1 VCAGYRDTTT
11 VRISDQTDSVRSK
24 AMAKVKAIQSKQ
36 PALPVKIRIGYL
48 PQDLQ
53 TVGRGMFFTYYVS
66 DFSRTWDFLYE
77 HLDSPKAPE
86 HLRLGIEAVSL
97 AFLSHQV
104 SSQTARD
111 LGRRKYCEALRKIN
125 AALQDPYTA
134 KATTSFQSALLL
146 DLYEKIMKSSSE
158 VNTSRHAHVEGA
170 LALVKLRGVE
180 SFTEGAEIRALMGLS
195 LNATICSL
203 STGRPIDDTIRQIR
217 DHAAQFVDTNYPKW
231 KLSGLMLEVT
241 DLAAEMRK
249 GTMSAE
255 ERLARSV
262 GIDRK
267 LELASLESSPAWTYE
282 RKSFP
287 KNHPPNVVPDS
298 SLPTYDV
305 YPDRM
310 ITQMWNVLRLTRI
323 LLCEEIIDC
332 CALSDDPDSDI
343 LYERAE
349 LAILD
354 MVREICA
361 SVPQMTDCSFAAK
374 HKLPRGST
382 GKNHTHTMPH
392 ILDVYILIFSLYVV
406 AWSRTCPRTTHNWAM
421 AQLQHIASHFE
432 IREAAVI
439 LDILKKQEIE
449 DGVRNPWY
457 VYNFVCTFGYS
468 QHRFYKEVS
477 ATSTCG
483 LY

>member
-1 VCAGYRDTTT
+1 
-11 VRISDQTDSVRSK
+11 
-24 AMAKVKAIQSKQ
+24 MAKTKSTETRQ
-36 PALPVKIRIGYL
+36 PALSVKVRIAHL

-77 HLDSPKAPE
+77 HLDSPQAPE
-86 HLRLGIEAVSL
+86 HLTLGIEAVSL

-104 SSQTARD
+104 SSQTAKD

-125 AALQDPYTA
+125 IALQDPYSA

-146 DLYEKIMKSSSE
+146 DLYEKIMKSASE

-180 SFTEGAEIRALMGLS
+180 SFKEGAEIRALMGLS

-203 STGRPIDDTIRQIR
+203 STGRAVDDTIRQIR
-217 DHAAQFVDTNYPKW
+217 DHAAQFVDTSYPKW

-249 GTMSAE
+249 GSLSSE

-262 GIDRK
+262 SIDRK

-287 KNHPPNVVPDS
+287 ADHLPNNIPDS
-298 SLPTYDV
+298 SFLTYDV

-323 LLCEEIIDC
+323 LLCEEIIES
-332 CALSDDPDSDI
+332 CATSADADSA
-343 LYERAE
+343 ERAK
-349 LAILD
+349 LAILK
-354 MVREICA
+354 MVSEICA

-374 HKLPRGST
+374 HKLPKEST

-392 ILDVYILIFSLYVV
+392 VLDVYILIFSLYVV
-406 AWSRTCPRTTHNWAM
+406 AWSRTCPSTIHNWAI
-421 AQLQHIASHFE
+421 AQLGHIACHFE

-439 LDILKKQEIE
+439 LDILKKQEQE
-449 DGVRNPWY
+449 DGVINPWY
-457 VYNFVCTFGYS
+457 VYIFARSYIWVFTESLLHGVKV
-468 QHRFYKEVS
+468 RVTIRKIR
-477 ATSTCG
+477 
-483 LY
+483 

>member
-1 VCAGYRDTTT
+1 VAKARLIEGKHTG
-11 VRISDQTDSVRSK
+11 VSV
-24 AMAKVKAIQSKQ
+24 KVQIK
-36 PALPVKIRIGYL
+36 YL

-86 HLRLGIEAVSL
+86 HLTLGIEAVSL

-104 SSQTARD
+104 SSQTAKD
-111 LGRRKYCEALRKIN
+111 MGRRKYCEALRKIN
-125 AALQDPYTA
+125 TALQDPYTA

-146 DLYEKIMKSSSE
+146 DLYEKIMKSASDVDS
-158 VNTSRHAHVEGA
+158 SRHAHVEGA

-203 STGRPIDDTIRQIR
+203 STGRAVDETIRKIR
-217 DHAAQFVDTNYPKW
+217 DHAAHFVDTSYPKW

-249 GTMSAE
+249 GAMSTT

-267 LELASLESSPAWTYE
+267 MELASLQSSPTWSYE
-282 RKSFP
+282 RKFFP
-287 KNHPPNVVPDS
+287 RNHPPKILPDS
-298 SLPTYDV
+298 SFLTYDV

-323 LLCEEIIDC
+323 LLCEEIIESR
-332 CALSDDPDSDI
+332 AMSKDPDSAI
-343 LYERAE
+343 QSSRAK
-349 LAILD
+349 LAVQK

-374 HKLPRGST
+374 HKLPPEST

-392 ILDVYILIFSLYVV
+392 VLDVYILIFSLYVV
-406 AWSRTCPRTTHNWAM
+406 AWSRTCPRPTHDWAIK
-421 AQLQHIASHFE
+421 QLQHIASHFE
-432 IREAAVI
+432 IREAVVI
-439 LDILKKQEIE
+439 LDILKKQEVEHEAI
-449 DGVRNPWY
+449 NPWY

-468 QHRFYKEVS
+468 QHCFYKEVS
-477 ATSTCG
+477 ARARDDKCCS
-483 LY
+483 